1 MRVVERDGEPWFV
14 AADVCKALEIGNHSQ
29 ALVRLEDDEKLTT
42 LISNEGA
49 ASGTSSMAFVNEP
62 ASTLLYW
69 VPASLKPRCSNVG
82 LRVKYFPM
90 WRHSYPPFVGNW
102 IRILDE
108 R

>member
-1 MRVVERDGEPWFV
+1 MPAAIYQTIPNVGKLNIGKQNAVNSSVTLERDGEPWFV
-14 AADVCKALEIGNHSQ
+14 AADVCKALEIGNPSQ
-29 ALVRLEDDEKLTT
+29 AIARLEDNEKMNT

-82 LRVKYFPM
+82 
-90 WRHSYPPFVGNW
+90 
-102 IRILDE
+102 
-108 R
+108 